1 LGFGSLLLMIC
12 IIEKIK
18 IMRGRD
24 GGIDGGGDDDK
35 SKMRM
40 GVQN

>member
-1 LGFGSLLLMIC
+1 MIC